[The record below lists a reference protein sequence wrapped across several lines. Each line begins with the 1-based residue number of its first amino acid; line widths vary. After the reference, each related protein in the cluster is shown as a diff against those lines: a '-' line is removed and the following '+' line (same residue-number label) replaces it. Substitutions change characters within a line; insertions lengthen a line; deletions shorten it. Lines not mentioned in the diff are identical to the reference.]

1 MDAEDVT
8 QLSEVLDRLEQ
19 SVEGND
25 IAIEDLLRGM
35 GQHSFAAIMLIFA
48 LISTS
53 PASAVP
59 GITAM
64 VAVVEFLLVVQVLAR
79 RRTPWL
85 PRFITSRRIATDK
98 LCRGIQWLR
107 KPVRWVELLLRPR
120 LTFLTHPPWIYLPLL
135 LVLSLTLFM
144 PVMEVIPTSGS
155 IASAVIALFAGGL
168 LTRDGL
174 VVALSMV
181 LLAAVPFAVWHFAF
195 SA

>member
-120 LTFLTHPPWIYLPLL
+120 LTFLTHPRGYTYRSCWCCP
-135 LVLSLTLFM
+135 
-144 PVMEVIPTSGS
+144 
-155 IASAVIALFAGGL
+155 
-168 LTRDGL
+168 
-174 VVALSMV
+174 
-181 LLAAVPFAVWHFAF
+181 
-195 SA
+195 